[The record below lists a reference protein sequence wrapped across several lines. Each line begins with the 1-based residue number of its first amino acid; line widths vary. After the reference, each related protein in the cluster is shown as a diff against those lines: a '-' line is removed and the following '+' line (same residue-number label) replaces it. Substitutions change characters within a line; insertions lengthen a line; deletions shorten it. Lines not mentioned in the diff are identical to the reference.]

1 MINNALNDKE
11 LPIYGDGLYV
21 RDWLYVYDHCT
32 AVWKVLTEGKS
43 GETYNIGGCNEK
55 ANLEVVRI
63 ILDRLDKPES
73 LIKHVKD
80 RPGHDRRYA
89 IDASKI
95 INELGWKP
103 SVTFEQGIARTID
116 WYISRKDWL
125 GNVVSGDYQKYY
137 EKMYG
142 DR

>member
-1 MINNALNDKE
+1 M
-11 LPIYGDGLYV
+11 
-21 RDWLYVYDHCT
+21 

-55 ANLEVVRI
+55 TNMEVVRI
-63 ILDRLDKPES
+63 ILDRLNKPDS

-95 INELGWKP
+95 INELEWKP
-103 SVTFEQGIARTID
+103 SVTFEQGIVKTID
-116 WYISRKDWL
+116 WYISQKDWL
-125 GNVVSGDYQKYY
+125 KTVVSGDYQKYY